1 MQSSDGVVFGDDV
14 LHFNS
19 MEDHIV
25 IREGQGQKMELP
37 LIDSPY
43 VSEDLGG
50 VHGLLFGSVLGMFG
64 LAWVVGRREES
75 R

>member
-1 MQSSDGVVFGDDV
+1 MFWDDV

-19 MEDHIV
+19 LKDHIV
-25 IREGQGQKMELP
+25 IREGQGQQIELP

-43 VSEDLGG
+43 ISTDVGG
-50 VHGLLFGSVLGMFG
+50 VHGLLFGSMLAMFG

-75 R
+75 G